1 MTDTTP
7 GGYMNK
13 MLRVDLTN
21 NKLDHET
28 VPADVIRKYIG
39 GTGIGVKYLYDEVP
53 PGVDW
58 DSPENRI
65 ILATGPLTGTTAGGS
80 GTFSVITKGP
90 LNNGA
95 GTVQANGYLGAF
107 LKFSGFDGIIVQGS
121 ASKPVYLYLHDGI
134 AELRDASHLWGKDTW
149 QTDEL
154 IKEELGKKE
163 RELSVFGIG
172 PAGENLVKF
181 AAFAGDKGHV
191 AAHNGIG
198 AVFGSKKLKA
208 IAAARG
214 KATIP
219 VKDKEKL
226 SSLSKE
232 LVAKVTTTSKGPY
245 EKWGTLGD
253 IEMAKYRMT
262 MAMQPVKNYQTIFF
276 NDVVPFSAEESRN
289 KYEIKWVPCW
299 GCKFHHC
306 HLWKITEGP
315 HAGFV
320 GDEPEYEG
328 MAALTSVIGQTDN
341 EEAFVL
347 CNEVDRLGM
356 DVNEMGWLI
365 GWVME
370 CYEKGILTK
379 KDTDGLEVTWGNVEA
394 VRKLLYKIAKR
405 DGFGNILAE
414 GVKRASRHYGD
425 EASKI
430 GIYTKK
436 GNTPRGHDDRSYW
449 TMLLDVCTSDMGLDT
464 DSSLFINP
472 AQVGLPADTDP
483 FTPDGAPLLL
493 TRVRGRGTVIDSLVM
508 CKFHVEGGEEL
519 IPQMLSAVTGWDVT
533 PEELHAF
540 GLRVVNLLR
549 AFNLRHGMTSD
560 QDAPSERFGS
570 APSDGPFKGI
580 SVLPVWDKMLRN
592 YYELMGWDKDTG
604 KPLPETLKSLGL
616 DSITKDL

>member
-1 MTDTTP
+1 MVDTNP

-28 VPADVIRKYIG
+28 VTDDVREKYIG

-65 ILATGPLTGTTAGGS
+65 ILATGPLTGTTVGGT
-80 GTFSVITKGP
+80 GTFSMVTKGP

-95 GTVQANGYLGAF
+95 CTVQANGFLGAF

-121 ASKPVYLYLHDGI
+121 ASKPVYLYIHDGT

-149 QTDEL
+149 QTEEL
-154 IKEELGKKE
+154 IKQELGKKE
-163 RELSVFGIG
+163 RELSVFSIG

-191 AAHNGIG
+191 AAHNGVG

-208 IAAARG
+208 IAVARG
-214 KATIP
+214 KATVP
-219 VKDKEKL
+219 VKDKQKL

-232 LVAKVTTTSKGPY
+232 LY
-245 EKWGTLGD
+245 EKVIVNCKAPFNEWGTLGN
-253 IEMAKYRMT
+253 IELAKYRMT
-262 MAMQPVKNYQTIFF
+262 MAMQPVKNYQTVFF
-276 NDVVPFSAEESRN
+276 NDVAPFSAEESRN
-289 KYEIKWVPCW
+289 KYEIQWVPCW
-299 GCKFHHC
+299 GCKYHHC

-320 GDEPEYEG
+320 GEEPEYEG
-328 MAALTSVIGQTDN
+328 MAALTSQIGQTDN

-347 CNEVDRLGM
+347 HNELDRLGM
-356 DVNEMGWLI
+356 DTNEIGWLI

-379 KDTDGLEVTWGNVEA
+379 KDTDGLEVTWGNVEV
-394 VRKLLYKIAKR
+394 VRTLIYKIAKR
-405 DGFGNILAE
+405 EGFGNILAE
-414 GVKRASRHYGD
+414 GVMRASKVYGD
-425 EASKI
+425 ESSKI

-436 GNTPRGHDDRSYW
+436 GNTPRGHDDRSCW
-449 TMLLDVCTSDMGLDT
+449 TMMLDVCTSDMGLDT
-464 DSSLFINP
+464 DSAIFINP
-472 AQVGLPADTDP
+472 VQVGLPAETDP
-483 FTPDGAPLLL
+483 FTPDGASLLL
-493 TRVRGRGTVIDSLVM
+493 SKVRGRIPVTDSVVI
-508 CKFHVEGGEEL
+508 CRFNIEGGEDL
-519 IPQMLSAVTGWDVT
+519 LPQLLSAATGWDFT
-533 PEELHAF
+533 SEKLKTL
-540 GLRVVNLLR
+540 GLRIINLLR
-549 AFNLRHGMTSD
+549 VFNIRHGLTPA

-580 SVLPVWDKMLRN
+580 SALPVWDKMLRN

-616 DSITKDL
+616 DSVIKDI